1 MTTKAKRDRS
11 TLLDQARAY
20 IEKINLGGF
29 RLNSDLKVKGAK
41 PCNF

>member
-20 IEKINLGGF
+20 IEQINGGF
-29 RLNSDLKVKGAK
+29 SLNSDLKVKGAK